1 MSETVEFKLN
11 SNQINES
18 LQGGFE
24 RIDWN
29 EGLKQNFGK
38 VMKILDLQSTFLA
51 KPPVEVR
58 CRIRRNG
65 M

>member
-18 LQGGFE
+18 LQGSFD

-29 EGLKQNFGK
+29 QGVKQNFGK
-38 VMKILDLQSTFLA
+38 VMKILDLQSSET
-51 KPPVEVR
+51 P
-58 CRIRRNG
+58 RRGTMQNPTERNVT
-65 M
+65 

>member
-18 LQGGFE
+18 LQGAGFD

-29 EGLKQNFGK
+29 QGLKQNFGK
-38 VMKILDLQSTFLA
+38 VMKILDLQSSET
-51 KPPVEVR
+51 P
-58 CRIRRNG
+58 RRGTMQNPTERNVT
-65 M
+65 